1 MPLKHGSEA
10 YRTIRVPLIGL
21 LSHLQAR
28 FRQPSAKKRV
38 SKSVD
43 KEIPIPV
50 YTRIGNNRIASNH
63 STNRP
68 AVLASRNTIR
78 RA

>member
-1 MPLKHGSEA
+1 MPETATEWHFL
-10 YRTIRVPLIGL
+10 PLIGL

-28 FRQPSAKKRV
+28 FRQPSAKKGSQNPSIR
-38 SKSVD
+38 KSH
-43 KEIPIPV
+43 PPV
-50 YTRIGNNRIASNH
+50 HTRIGSNRIASNH

-68 AVLASRNTIR
+68 AFVASRNTIR